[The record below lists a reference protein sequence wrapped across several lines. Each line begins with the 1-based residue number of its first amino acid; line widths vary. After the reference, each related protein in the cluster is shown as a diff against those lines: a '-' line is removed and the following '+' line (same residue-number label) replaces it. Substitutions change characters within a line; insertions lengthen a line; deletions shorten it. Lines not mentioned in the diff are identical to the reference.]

1 MLGFPQ
7 STELKQLIPKKK
19 VYEHFASDMS
29 AERRKSFDDD
39 IARITVVNEISTAS
53 LNIADGSE
61 VHSFF
66 IVAVA
71 LKKKDFDK
79 QNITFLA
86 RMFGQNLV
94 LILSCGQE
102 ERLALWQTKL
112 IMNEWQPAGSGKL
125 TVQGLNMDALWESI
139 VVQIAGMRIEEGN
152 TLNEQIAIDDKRQ
165 KLQKEIERLE
175 KQARSEKQPK
185 RKMELVQEI
194 KKRQAKM
201 EVIK

>member
-29 AERRKSFDDD
+29 AERRKSFDED

-112 IMNEWQPAGSGKL
+112 LMNEWQPASSSKL
-125 TVQGLNMDALWESI
+125 TLHGLNMDALWESI

-185 RKMELVQEI
+185 RKMELVQEM
-194 KKRQAKM
+194 KKRQAEM
-201 EVIK
+201 EAL

>member
-19 VYEHFASDMS
+19 VYEHFAFDMS
-29 AERRKSFDDD
+29 TERRKSFDED

-112 IMNEWQPAGSGKL
+112 LMNEWQPASSSKL
-125 TVQGLNMDALWESI
+125 TLHGLNMDALWESI

-185 RKMELVQEI
+185 RKMELVQEM
-194 KKRQAKM
+194 KKRQAEM
-201 EVIK
+201 EAL

>member
-29 AERRKSFDDD
+29 AERRKSFDED

-53 LNIADGSE
+53 LNIADGTE

-94 LILSCGQE
+94 LVLSCGQE

-112 IMNEWQPAGSGKL
+112 LMNEWQPVDSGKL

-139 VVQIAGMRIEEGN
+139 VVQIAGMSIEEGN

-185 RKMELVQEI
+185 RKMEMVQRI
-194 KKRQAKM
+194 KTLKEQQQN
-201 EVIK
+201 V